1 MRNEKLLNYLQN
13 NCYGREHR
21 KSSRDLTRALG
32 ISVKELQK
40 RIKRLR
46 KEKKP
51 IASDQF
57 GYFYAATAAELCDSM
72 DFLQRMADGLM
83 EDICSMRGCLDHYT
97 ERGGA
102 DNG

>member
-1 MRNEKLLNYLQN
+1 MRKEQLLYYLQN

-21 KSSRDLTRALG
+21 KSGRFLARALG

-40 RIKRLR
+40 LVKRLR